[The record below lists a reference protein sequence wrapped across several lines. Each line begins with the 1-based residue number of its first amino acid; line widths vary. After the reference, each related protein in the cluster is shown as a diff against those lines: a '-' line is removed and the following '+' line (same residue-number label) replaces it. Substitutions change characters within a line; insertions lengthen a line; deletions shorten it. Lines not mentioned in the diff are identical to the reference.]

1 MPNVTPGYTFTG
13 TTDPITF
20 TKLNLLGQPTV
31 SIGNDEVTSSMLAA
45 GLTVEDLTVTG
56 GLEVADTGLT
66 VTAGGATITA
76 GGLTVTAGGATVT
89 AGGLT
94 VAAGGATVTAGG
106 LTVTAGGATVT
117 AGGLTVTAG
126 GATVTAGGVTLGT
139 GTGLFTAAT
148 TETFG
153 GTIALTFGVD
163 KGNTRMIDCSSST
176 ASTLNAASV
185 PAAGY
190 ILIIRFKTDATAGN
204 TITFGNNFKKTGTY
218 ALTNANQFYQIMF
231 ISDGTFL
238 CEVCR
243 SGATS

>member
-13 TTDPITF
+13 TTDPITA

-31 SIGNDEVTSSMLAA
+31 SIGNDEVTSSMLASGLTIDSLTVSG
-45 GLTVEDLTVTG
+45 GLTVSN
-56 GLEVADTGLT
+56 TGLIIT
-66 VTAGGATITA
+66 SGGAIITA
-76 GGLTVTAGGATVT
+76 GGLTVT
-89 AGGLT
+89 
-94 VAAGGATVTAGG
+94 AGGATVTAGG

-126 GATVTAGGVTLGT
+126 GATVTAGGLTLGA

-148 TETFG
+148 TETFS
-153 GTIALTFGVD
+153 GTIALTFEAS
-163 KGNTRMIDCSSST
+163 KGNTRIINCDSST
-176 ASTLNAASV
+176 ASTLNAATP

-204 TITFGNNFKKTGTY
+204 TITFGTNFKKTGTY

-231 ISDGTFL
+231 ISDGQFL

>member
-1 MPNVTPGYTFTG
+1 MANVTPGYTFTG
-13 TTDPITF
+13 TTDPITY

-45 GLTVEDLTVTG
+45 GLTVDDLTVTG

-94 VAAGGATVTAGG
+94 V
-106 LTVTAGGATVT
+106 TAGGATVT
-117 AGGLTVTAG
+117 AGGL
-126 GATVTAGGVTLGT
+126 TVTAGGVTLGT
-139 GTGLFTAAT
+139 GTGLFTAAS
-148 TETFG
+148 TETFS
-153 GTIALTFGVD
+153 GTIALTFAAN
-163 KGNTRMIDCSSST
+163 KGNTRIIDCSSNT
-176 ASTLNAASV
+176 ASTINAASV

-190 ILIIRFKTDATAGN
+190 ILIIRFKTDGTASN
-204 TITFGNNFKKTGTY
+204 TITFGTNFKKTGTY
-218 ALTNANQFYQIMF
+218 ALNTANNYYQIMF
-231 ISDGTFL
+231 VSDGTFL

-243 SGATS
+243 SGGAS

>member
-1 MPNVTPGYTFTG
+1 MANVTPGYTFTG
-13 TTDPITF
+13 TADPITA
-20 TKLNLLGQPTV
+20 TKLNLLSQPTV
-31 SIGNDEVTSSMLAA
+31 SIGNDEVTSSMLAS
-45 GLTVEDLTVTG
+45 GLTLEDTTVTG

-94 VAAGGATVTAGG
+94 V
-106 LTVTAGGATVT
+106 TAGGATVT
-117 AGGLTVTAG
+117 AGGL
-126 GATVTAGGVTLGT
+126 TVTAGGVTLGT

-148 TETFG
+148 TETFS
-153 GTIALTFGVD
+153 GTIALTFGAT
-163 KGNTRMIDCSSST
+163 KGNIRVIDCSSST

-190 ILIIRFKTDATAGN
+190 ILIIRFKTDGTASN
-204 TITFGNNFKKTGTY
+204 TITFGTNFKKTGTY
-218 ALTNANQFYQIMF
+218 ALNSANHYYQIMF

-243 SGATS
+243 SGGAN

>member
-1 MPNVTPGYTFTG
+1 MANVTPGYTFTG
-13 TTDPITF
+13 TTDPITY

-94 VAAGGATVTAGG
+94 V
-106 LTVTAGGATVT
+106 TAGGATVT
-117 AGGLTVTAG
+117 AGGL
-126 GATVTAGGVTLGT
+126 TVTAGGVTLGT

-148 TETFG
+148 TETFS
-153 GTIALTFGVD
+153 GTIALAFGAD
-163 KGNTRMIDCSSST
+163 KGNTRIIDCSSNT

-190 ILIIRFKTDATAGN
+190 MLIIRFKTDGTASN
-204 TITFGNNFKKTGTY
+204 TITFGTNFKKTGTY
-218 ALTNANQFYQIMF
+218 ALNSANHYYQIMF

-243 SGATS
+243 SGGAN

>member
-13 TTDPITF
+13 TTDPITY

-31 SIGNDEVTSSMLAA
+31 SIGNDEVTSSMLAS
-45 GLTVEDLTVTG
+45 GLTIDSLTVS
-56 GLEVADTGLT
+56 
-66 VTAGGATITA
+66 
-76 GGLTVTAGGATVT
+76 GGLT
-89 AGGLT
+89 
-94 VAAGGATVTAGG
+94 
-106 LTVTAGGATVT
+106 
-117 AGGLTVTAG
+117 
-126 GATVTAGGVTLGT
+126 LGS

-148 TETFG
+148 TETFS

-163 KGNTRMIDCSSST
+163 KGNTRIINCSSST

-190 ILIIRFKTDATAGN
+190 ILIIRFKTDGTAGN
-204 TITFGNNFKKTGTY
+204 TITFGTNFKKTGTY

>member
-94 VAAGGATVTAGG
+94 V
-106 LTVTAGGATVT
+106 TAGGATVT

-163 KGNTRMIDCSSST
+163 KGNTRIIDCSSST

>member
-94 VAAGGATVTAGG
+94 VA
-106 LTVTAGGATVT
+106 AGGATVT

>member
-1 MPNVTPGYTFTG
+1 MANVTPGYTFTG
-13 TTDPITF
+13 NTDPITA
-20 TKLNLLGQPTV
+20 TKLNLVAQPTV

-45 GLTVEDLTVTG
+45 GLTVDDLTVTG

-94 VAAGGATVTAGG
+94 V
-106 LTVTAGGATVT
+106 TAGGATVT
-117 AGGLTVTAG
+117 AGGL
-126 GATVTAGGVTLGT
+126 TVTAGGVTLGT

-148 TETFG
+148 TETFSS
-153 GTIALTFGVD
+153 TIALTFAAN
-163 KGNTRMIDCSSST
+163 KGNTRIIDCSSNT
-176 ASTLNAASV
+176 ASTINAASV

-190 ILIIRFKTDATAGN
+190 ILIIRFKTDGTASN
-204 TITFGNNFKKTGTY
+204 TITFGTNFKKTATY
-218 ALTNANQFYQIMF
+218 ALNSANNYYQIMF
-231 ISDGTFL
+231 VSDGTFL

-243 SGATS
+243 SGAAS

>member
-1 MPNVTPGYTFTG
+1 MANVTPGYTFTG

-20 TKLNLLGQPTV
+20 TKLNLISQPTV
-31 SIGNDEVTSSMLAA
+31 SIGNDEVTSSMIASGITL
-45 GLTVEDLTVTG
+45 EDVTVTG

-94 VAAGGATVTAGG
+94 V
-106 LTVTAGGATVT
+106 TAGGATVT

-126 GATVTAGGVTLGT
+126 GITLGT

-148 TETFG
+148 TETFS
-153 GTIALTFGVD
+153 GTIALTFGAD
-163 KGNTRMIDCSSST
+163 KGNTRIIDCSSST
-176 ASTLNAASV
+176 ASTLNAATV

-190 ILIIRFKTDATAGN
+190 ILILRFKTDGTASN
-204 TITFGNNFKKTGTY
+204 TITFGTNFKKTGTY
-218 ALTNANQFYQIMF
+218 ALNSANHYYQIMF
-231 ISDGTFL
+231 VSDGTFL

-243 SGATS
+243 SGGAN

>member
-1 MPNVTPGYTFTG
+1 MANVTPGYTFTG
-13 TTDPITF
+13 TADPITY

-31 SIGNDEVTSSMLAA
+31 SIGNDEVTSSMLAS
-45 GLTVEDLTVTG
+45 GLTLEDTTVTG

-94 VAAGGATVTAGG
+94 V
-106 LTVTAGGATVT
+106 TAGGATVT
-117 AGGLTVTAG
+117 AGGL
-126 GATVTAGGVTLGT
+126 TVTAGGVTLGT

-148 TETFG
+148 TETFS
-153 GTIALTFGVD
+153 GTIALTFGAD
-163 KGNTRMIDCSSST
+163 KGNTRIIDCSSST

-190 ILIIRFKTDATAGN
+190 ILIIRFKTDGTASN
-204 TITFGNNFKKTGTY
+204 TITFGTNFKKTGTY
-218 ALTNANQFYQIMF
+218 ALNSANHYYQIMF
-231 ISDGTFL
+231 ISDGTYL

-243 SGATS
+243 SGGAS

>member
-1 MPNVTPGYTFTG
+1 MANVTPGYTFTG
-13 TTDPITF
+13 TTDPITY

-31 SIGNDEVTSSMLAA
+31 SIGNDEVTSSMIASGVTL
-45 GLTVEDLTVTG
+45 EDVTVTG

-66 VTAGGATITA
+66 VTAGGLI
-76 GGLTVTAGGATVT
+76 VT
-89 AGGLT
+89 
-94 VAAGGATVTAGG
+94 AGGATVTAGG

-148 TETFG
+148 TETFS
-153 GTIALTFGVD
+153 GTIALTFGAD
-163 KGNTRMIDCSSST
+163 KGNTRIIDCSSST

-190 ILIIRFKTDATAGN
+190 MLIIRFKTDGTASN
-204 TITFGNNFKKTGTY
+204 TITFGTNFKKTGTY
-218 ALTNANQFYQIMF
+218 ALNSANHYYQIMF
-231 ISDGTFL
+231 VSDGTFL

-243 SGATS
+243 SGGAS